1 MGIQTLQVSWLVDH
15 MLPKKLMYE
24 GELFYLFTDPGC
36 ILQVRLWNLISMK
49 PYVTTNLINSFHV
62 TWRCMLLLL
71 DHNFERTI
79 DINIDTM
86 VTEMAKLN
94 HKIVEQASHKMA
106 TSLWLGVSNSL
117 FCSHVGVCSRRF
129 VEWHLQQH
137 HSISERYLSSLFKI
151 I

>member
-24 GELFYLFTDPGC
+24 GELFYLCTAPGC

-49 PYVTTNLINSFHV
+49 PYVTTNLINLFHV

-106 TSLWLGVSNSL
+106 IQIHCFAHMLEFAVEDLLNDIYSNITTL
-117 FCSHVGVCSRRF
+117 
-129 VEWHLQQH
+129 LND
-137 HSISERYLSSLFKI
+137 IYLHFSKSSKE
-151 I
+151 